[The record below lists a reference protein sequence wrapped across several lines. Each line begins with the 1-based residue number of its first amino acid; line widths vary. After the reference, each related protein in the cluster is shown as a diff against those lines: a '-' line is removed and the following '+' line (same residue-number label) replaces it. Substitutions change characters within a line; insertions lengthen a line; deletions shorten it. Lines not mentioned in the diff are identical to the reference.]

1 MYLIRL
7 RPWFATMQSCYSM
20 YKFRDRQRAVYF
32 LLSKGYDIEDSKTGV
47 FSRAEKNGSISYAS
61 IEEK

>member
-1 MYLIRL
+1 
-7 RPWFATMQSCYSM
+7 M

-32 LLSKGYDIEDSKTGV
+32 LLSKGYDIEDSKTGI